1 MRPARLARERA
12 NSGLD
17 IVLKTLMK
25 CELRLCS
32 RVDHRVLS
40 TRHPDKYAS
49 NICCRRSCLALRAR
63 LFPQTT
69 CYQCSFAFGT
79 TILGRD
85 FGTHCSNVCY
95 LSSLCFGT
103 FLTSHTFRETVHESD
118 ELPKESRDAA
128 ALLASKVY
136 YYLGEYDEAL
146 SFALGAGPA
155 FEAESRAQGSEEY
168 VETVV
173 CEC

>member
-1 MRPARLARERA
+1 M
-12 NSGLD
+12 
-17 IVLKTLMK
+17 
-25 CELRLCS
+25 
-32 RVDHRVLS
+32 
-40 TRHPDKYAS
+40 
-49 NICCRRSCLALRAR
+49 
-63 LFPQTT
+63 
-69 CYQCSFAFGT
+69 
-79 TILGRD
+79 
-85 FGTHCSNVCY
+85 
-95 LSSLCFGT
+95 
-103 FLTSHTFRETVHESD
+103 TSHIFRETVYESD

-146 SFALGAGPA
+146 SFALGAGLA